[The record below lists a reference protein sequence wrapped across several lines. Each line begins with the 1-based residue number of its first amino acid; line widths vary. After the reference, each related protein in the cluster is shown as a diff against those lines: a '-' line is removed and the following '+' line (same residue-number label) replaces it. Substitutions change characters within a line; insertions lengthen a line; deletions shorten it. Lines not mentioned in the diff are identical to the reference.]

1 MFIAVKKHNKPV
13 FLNVNEIKIIRD
25 AEPDIHNPDYDP
37 KVHPGSVIFTTTD
50 QHSTLERYF
59 SSMSPEDLRDVIN
72 DAAAQVY
79 AAPIA
84 ARIMSLDNCVARLAR
99 SMEDWLELANT
110 PIINCDGMTP
120 EEAERFKTT
129 MNETR
134 ATLDSIQPRLV
145 AGGSPGKPQH
155 FVGLDSDV
163 FNVVQLL
170 TSHEWA
176 DHCTST
182 QLGQRLESAITDLH
196 NHTSEIRQRKDR
208 AEELLAEV
216 WHEWNN
222 DDATRKALG
231 EDMGKVIGNFLWPDE
246 NKTCEKE

>member
-1 MFIAVKKHNKPV
+1 MFIAVRKHNKPV

-59 SSMSPEDLRDVIN
+59 STMSPEDLRDVIN

-79 AAPIA
+79 TAPIA

-120 EEAERFKTT
+120 EEAERFKAS
-129 MNETR
+129 MRETR

-182 QLGQRLESAITDLH
+182 QLGQRLESAVTDLH
-196 NHTSEIRQRKDR
+196 NQHSKTR
-208 AEELLAEV
+208 EELE
-216 WHEWNN
+216 
-222 DDATRKALG
+222 KALG
-231 EDMGKVIGNFLWPDE
+231 FLSWVRHEYQQSGQIGVFHFSEMEKIAEFLRDRE

>member
-1 MFIAVKKHNKPV
+1 MFLSIVTYDGGRKRIIP
-13 FLNVNEIKIIRD
+13 LSEIREIDPGKYADQTVLRLHSG
-25 AEPDIHNPDYDP
+25 ASVSWRMPYD
-37 KVHPGSVIFTTTD
+37 
-50 QHSTLERYF
+50 QAQ
-59 SSMSPEDLRDVIN
+59 DVIL
-72 DAAAQVY
+72 DCAAQVT
-79 AAPIA
+79 APIA
-84 ARIMSLDNCVARLAR
+84 SRITGLDNTVARLAR
-99 SMEDWLELANT
+99 SVEDWLELANT
-110 PIINCDGMTP
+110 PIINCDGMTQ
-120 EEAERFKTT
+120 EEAERFKTA

-170 TSHEWA
+170 NSREWA
-176 DHCTST
+176 EHCTTT

-196 NHTSEIRQRKDR
+196 NMAQGLRQRRDR

>member
-1 MFIAVKKHNKPV
+1 MFIAVRKHNKPV

-59 SSMSPEDLRDVIN
+59 STMSPEDLRDVIN

-79 AAPIA
+79 TAPICD
-84 ARIMSLDNCVARLAR
+84 RIMSLDNCVARLAR
-99 SMEDWLELANT
+99 SMEDWLEQANT
-110 PIINCDGMTP
+110 PILNLDGMTP
-120 EEAERFKTT
+120 EEAERFKAS
-129 MNETR
+129 MRETR

-145 AGGSPGKPQH
+145 AGGSPGKPRH